1 METIGATLKAA
12 REKQN
17 LSREE
22 VAKATRLKTAYIE
35 WIENN
40 DFHRLIAPVYAKGFI
55 RLYAQCVQIDPQP
68 LLRQFAAL
76 EPTVQ
81 PAPAAPQKPSRKPAF
96 PEKTIWNPGAYAK
109 IVINACRKI
118 KLPAMDK
125 IRMPALKPIPAP
137 AVKWIAVAAAAAVCA
152 VILSALVQKVSSSRP
167 ALKASPACR
176 WIADPPEPYLEVT
189 ARKTTASR

>member
-96 PEKTIWNPGAYAK
+96 PEKTI
-109 IVINACRKI
+109 
-118 KLPAMDK
+118 
-125 IRMPALKPIPAP
+125 
-137 AVKWIAVAAAAAVCA
+137 
-152 VILSALVQKVSSSRP
+152 
-167 ALKASPACR
+167 
-176 WIADPPEPYLEVT
+176 
-189 ARKTTASR
+189 

>member
-1 METIGATLKAA
+1 M
-12 REKQN
+12 REMGLVGN
-17 LSREE
+17 R
-22 VAKATRLKTAYIE
+22 RGKT
-35 WIENN
+35 WTVTT
-40 DFHRLIAPVYAKGFI
+40 DSDHGFD
-55 RLYAQCVQIDPQP
+55 RPADLVE
-68 LLRQFAAL
+68 RQFAAL

-118 KLPAMDK
+118 KLPAMGK

-176 WIADPPEPYLEVT
+176 W
-189 ARKTTASR
+189 RTTSATCASN